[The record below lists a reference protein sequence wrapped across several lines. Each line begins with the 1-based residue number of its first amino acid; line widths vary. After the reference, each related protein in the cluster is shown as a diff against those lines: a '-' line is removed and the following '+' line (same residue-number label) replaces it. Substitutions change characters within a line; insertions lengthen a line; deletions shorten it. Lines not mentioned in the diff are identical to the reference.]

1 MGTGL
6 MPEEPLP
13 ALEDMSTGTSAP
25 PKEVMSVGVLNI

>member
-25 PKEVMSVGVLNI
+25 LKEVMSVGVLNI